1 MSTATILSVPPPA
14 ADTGTRTAFLVVDTE
29 SVPDG
34 DLLSRVKYPG
44 EALAPDAAIDRARA
58 EARDTSW
65 NKSDFLPV
73 SFQVPVAVCVVR
85 VGNDFSLQAITC
97 LDAPLYRPPEIVR
110 RFWMGVG
117 FYQRAK
123 LVTFNG
129 RGFDMPL

>member
-1 MSTATILSVPPPA
+1 MATADLSLRNSAGGAPDA
-14 ADTGTRTAFLVVDTE
+14 GTRTAFLVVDTE

-34 DLLSRVKYPG
+34 RLLAQVKYPG
-44 EALAPDAAIDRARA
+44 ETLTPEEAIDRARA

-73 SFQVPVAVCVVR
+73 SFQIPVAVCVVR

-97 LDAPLYRPPEIVR
+97 LDAPLFRPPEIVR

-117 FYQRAK
+117 FYQR
-123 LVTFNG
+123 
-129 RGFDMPL
+129 